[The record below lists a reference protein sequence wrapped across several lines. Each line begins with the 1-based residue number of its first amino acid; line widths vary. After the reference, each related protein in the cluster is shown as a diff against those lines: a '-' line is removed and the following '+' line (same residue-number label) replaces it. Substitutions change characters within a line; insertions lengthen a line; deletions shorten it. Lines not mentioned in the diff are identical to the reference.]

1 MQNSVPPMFSPIQR
15 IRAGA
20 TRADGDV
27 QSCAAATAAAPSAAA
42 VIDQLA
48 SCVCDAP
55 LSQQTRT
62 PAGDRKSGEVLA
74 WSSASANCDAEPLF
88 HGVFLGG
95 FECSCQLL
103 ESGRRLDSAVDTR
116 HEEFAAEDYDRLRN
130 IGMTACRDGV
140 SWVRA
145 AKTSG
150 DFDFSHAA
158 RRVRAAR
165 ERKLDVVWDLMH
177 FGWPDDVDVFSAEFV
192 RHFGRYA
199 RAFARW
205 FASESDRRLMVA
217 PINEI
222 SFITWAGGD
231 MGCMN
236 PFQVARG
243 DEMKVQLVRAT
254 IEAIEAI
261 RDVVPAARFLQP
273 EPVIHIVPAPEHPK
287 TWRRVE
293 CDNLLQYETW
303 DMLCGR
309 TWQSLGG
316 HPRYLDIVGVNF
328 YSDNQFMLD
337 GTTIA
342 RKDPRYR
349 PFSEMLVEVWSRYQ
363 RPMLIAET
371 GHEGD
376 ARAGWLRYVCD
387 ESIVAMQRGCE
398 LHGITRYPVVDTLG
412 WVDDRECM
420 NGLWGHANDAGERSV
435 HAPLAQEMWPQA
447 HRLAAA
453 RAEVL
458 APRRASAAFS

>member
-1 MQNSVPPMFSPIQR
+1 MQNSAPPSFTR
-15 IRAGA
+15 TELVCAG
-20 TRADGDV
+20 
-27 QSCAAATAAAPSAAA
+27 
-42 VIDQLA
+42 A
-48 SCVCDAP
+48 SCVGAGRASCAPATTSVFIEKGVGGQPAPCVSDAA
-55 LSQQTRT
+55 LSQETRI
-62 PAGDRKSGEVLA
+62 AADERASGEVLA
-74 WSSASANCDAEPLF
+74 WRAVSAQREPEPLF
-88 HGVFLGG
+88 HGFFLGG
-95 FECSCQLL
+95 FECSCQRL
-103 ESGRRLDSAVDTR
+103 ESGRRLDLLSTTR
-116 HEEFAAEDYDRLRN
+116 HDEFAAQDYERLRS

-140 SWVRA
+140 SWIGAVQ
-145 AKTSG
+145 SG
-150 DFDFSHAA
+150 SGFDFSHVS

-165 ERKLDVVWDLMH
+165 ERKVDVIWDLMH
-177 FGWPDDVDVFSAEFV
+177 FGWPDEIDVFSADFV
-192 RHFGRYA
+192 RRFGHYA

-205 FASESDRRLMVA
+205 FSSESDRRLMVA

-236 PFQVARG
+236 PFKVARG

-293 CDNLLQYETW
+293 CDNLLQFETW

-316 HPRYLDIVGVNF
+316 HPHYLDIVGVNF

-337 GTTIA
+337 GTTIS
-342 RKDPRYR
+342 RGDPRYR
-349 PFSEMLVEVWSRYQ
+349 PFSEMLVEVSQRYQ

-376 ARAGWLRYVCD
+376 ARAAWLRYVCD
-387 ESIVAMQRGCE
+387 ESVAAMQRGCE
-398 LHGITRYPVVDTLG
+398 LHGITLYPVVDTLG
-412 WVDDRECM
+412 WLDDRDCL
-420 NGLWGHANDAGERSV
+420 NGLWGHANDAGERNV
-435 HAPLAQEMWPQA
+435 HGPLAQEMWRQT

-453 RAEVL
+453 RADVL
-458 APRRASAAFS
+458 AAPPASATLR